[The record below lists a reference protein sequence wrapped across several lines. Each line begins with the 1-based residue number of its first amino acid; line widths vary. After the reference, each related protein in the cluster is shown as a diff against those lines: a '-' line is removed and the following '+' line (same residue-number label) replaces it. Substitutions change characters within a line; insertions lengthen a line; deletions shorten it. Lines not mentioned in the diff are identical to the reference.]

1 MGRPVRCTGCRK
13 PFILRENGQAEK
25 VEERPKTTS
34 IHSATPR
41 RSVSEQIAVEVKRQ
55 SGADREESDEYAPHS
70 KAVANDRTDSE
81 LFPATASVDHQTDAA
96 ISRKG
101 EGTDSQSAR
110 SRSSA
115 RLNAKQQRTRRI
127 MAKNLSEAATMALT
141 KVSERTEAVQ
151 RKASDRLGSDRITRK
166 GHAGKASDGTELG
179 PAILTGEGNRSPII
193 PTWLKFTIAGF
204 VALMVVWF
212 VWPVA
217 PESRILYQFG
227 GGVVSFTAGTMGD
240 LPEEKQRLIISG
252 GEVSPLS
259 SLDDHELG
267 SIRSYNLSQLLGD
280 ISEMAPVGETGIW
293 LNRQLLPDA
302 QVVYEQAEAAHNEW
316 VVEVKRIQAAIEA
329 SEDTGLEEDLIIPDE
344 PPSQVEALRLM
355 KDWKLLSDEDISSE
369 LAKIP
374 EVGDMLNAIFKLA
387 DSFLRSSF
395 VSGNIPQEFTTR
407 PFYGNNALWHVGF
420 GNPEK
425 VPFEGQLVRFDSQE
439 WKLFALKVR
448 TR

>member
-34 IHSATPR
+34 THSATPR

-179 PAILTGEGNRSPII
+179 PAVLTGEGEAELKNRRNWFVGLIALVVAAMLAWFVLSDGSPQRQLVQKWSEPAANGNWAYPFRM
-193 PTWLKFTIAGF
+193 PTMRERALSGGAFMPVFADLSNASLSGVSEWQLDPIGVLSATEYVWYARRDCLVPQDGIKELQAALAGGTSFDEAIAG
-204 VALMVVWF
+204 L
-212 VWPVA
+212 
-217 PESRILYQFG
+217 SL
-227 GGVVSFTAGTMGD
+227 D
-240 LPEEKQRLIISG
+240 K
-252 GEVSPLS
+252 GEVITRQRFE
-259 SLDDHELG
+259 EL
-267 SIRSYNLSQLLGD
+267 
-280 ISEMAPVGETGIW
+280 
-293 LNRQLLPDA
+293 A
-302 QVVYEQAEAAHNEW
+302 QGQGWPEAAVNQLWLAFELAANPAPHPIDKVTADWLAGDWPEF
-316 VVEVKRIQAAIEA
+316 VEVVTIKGEGLLL
-329 SEDTGLEEDLIIPDE
+329 EDTGSGYRLRDASYHGLLIRGDGFSE
-344 PPSQVEALRLM
+344 HAEFQVDGWAV
-355 KDWKLLSDEDISSE
+355 WS
-369 LAKIP
+369 LA
-374 EVGDMLNAIFKLA
+374 
-387 DSFLRSSF
+387 
-395 VSGNIPQEFTTR
+395 
-407 PFYGNNALWHVGF
+407 
-420 GNPEK
+420 
-425 VPFEGQLVRFDSQE
+425 EGP
-439 WKLFALKVR
+439 
-448 TR
+448 